1 MLVALIVNA
10 GLVLL
15 GYYLGLKKAQTDW
28 RDLIND
34 NGALEEAF
42 TLHLSGAPPDEGG
55 GVAGGDVDPL
65 YNDPVESGPAGG
77 YDPAL
82 KDPEEA
88 GGRIFKFF
96 N

>member
-1 MLVALIVNA
+1 MLVAIIVNA

-15 GYYLGLKKAQTDW
+15 GYYLGLKKAQSDW
-28 RDLIND
+28 RALIN
-34 NGALEEAF
+34 NNKVLKEAF
-42 TLHLSGAPPDEGG
+42 TIHLSGAPPEEGG
-55 GVAGGDVDPL
+55 GVAGGEEDPL
-65 YNDPVESGPAGG
+65 YNDPMEAGPVGG

-88 GGRIFKFF
+88 GGRIFKYF